1 MGPHQED
8 STEIALE
15 AIRRGFTPIAV
26 RDRMKI
32 PLDTGWQHTR
42 WESSPEGL
50 AEARRYFEAAKENGA
65 SNISLLPG
73 KPSHGLVDIDLDH
86 HLAVRLRDYFL
97 PESTMETGREGRPR
111 THRWYRVESIPSSRP
126 YKLPDGSMCVELRA
140 SGHTVI
146 PPSIHPSGEKYVWD
160 SEPWGGE
167 DGPTVVDGQTLAV
180 QVALM
185 ALTATLLE
193 KWPKKG
199 GRHEAYLH
207 LAGGLLRYGNGIHPF
222 WEKNLP
228 VLIEVL
234 ADVTHDDDGPKKRVA
249 EVMGTTLTRIREGGQ
264 ATGFPSLAD
273 SIGADHAEAARRRAK
288 DVESLAGFVPDA
300 LRSLETEVNQAGIDE
315 PVVSTLPPEVRN
327 PLEER
332 LSTWEAVDLE
342 PYLSGQVTMPEPS
355 VLRRTDGKGLF
366 YPGRVNSLYGPSES
380 AKSWISLFA
389 CAQEM
394 SMGDRVVY
402 MDLEDDPSGTT
413 DRLKRMG
420 VGREDIEKQFRYVR
434 PEDPIAAMQRNRWGS
449 NATDEGT
456 RNQSVLEALLEAFDP
471 TLVVVDGMTVLYGLH
486 GLDSNDAMSTD
497 VITSWLKKLTRGGR
511 STVIVIDHTGKA
523 SGPGASPIGAHHKV
537 AMVQGTAIRADAIS
551 RPMPG
556 ALGQVNLVIYKDR
569 PGAVRA
575 FASQT
580 GSPEQTAAEVEMDSR
595 EEGITRILVKPPSV
609 NVAIVGSDPRTEAKL
624 AQIAR
629 AEERKHE
636 VVDLFEGDLDKT
648 LKTPVVARQLGMET
662 QDVYEIWGILVRE
675 KVLVR
680 EGETSARRY
689 RLFDHQKDGKEESE
703 EEDDE

>member
-1 MGPHQED
+1 MEPRSED
-8 STEIALE
+8 STEAALQ
-15 AIRRGFTPIAV
+15 AISRGFTPIAV

-42 WESSPEGL
+42 WESSEEGL

-65 SNISLLPG
+65 GNISLLPG
-73 KPSHGLVDIDLDH
+73 KPSGGLVDIDLDH
-86 HLAVRLRDYFL
+86 PLAIRLRDYFL
-97 PESTMETGREGRPR
+97 PPSAMETGREGRPR
-111 THRWYRVESIPSSRP
+111 SHRWYHVENVPPSRP

-140 SGHTVI
+140 SGHTVV
-146 PPSIHPSGEKYVWD
+146 PPSIHPSGESYVWEG
-160 SEPWGGE
+160 EPWGGE
-167 DGPTVVDGQTLAV
+167 EGPAVVDGPTLSV

-185 ALTATLLE
+185 AMAAILLE

-228 VLIEVL
+228 VLIGVL

-249 EVMGTTLTRIREGGQ
+249 EVMATTMTRIREGGKS
-264 ATGFPSLAD
+264 TGFPSLAD

-288 DVESLAGFVPDA
+288 DVESLAGFVPEVIK
-300 LRSLETEVNQAGIDE
+300 SLETEVDHAGIDE
-315 PVVSTLPPEVRN
+315 SVISTLPPEVRN

-342 PYLSGQVTMPEPS
+342 PYLSGQVTMPEPT

-366 YPGRVNSLYGPSES
+366 YPGRVNSLYGQSES
-380 AKSWISLFA
+380 AKSWISLYA

-394 SMGDRVVY
+394 SLGERVIY

-420 VGREDIEKQFRYVR
+420 VAREDIEKQFRYVR
-434 PEDPIAAMQRNRWGS
+434 PEDPIAGMQKNRWGS

-456 RNQSVLEALLEAFDP
+456 RNESVLKALLEAFDP
-471 TLVVVDGMTVLYGLH
+471 TLLIVDGMTVLYGLH

-497 VITSWLKKLTRGGR
+497 VITGWLKKLTRGGR
-511 STVIVIDHTGKA
+511 TTVVVIDHTGK
-523 SGPGASPIGAHHKV
+523 GGGAGSSPIGAHHKV
-537 AMVQGTAIRADAIS
+537 AMVQGTSIRADAIE

-556 ALGQVNLVIYKDR
+556 ALGQVNLVVHKDR

-575 FASQT
+575 YSSNGQ
-580 GSPEQTAAEVEMDSR
+580 GKEQTAAEVTMDSR
-595 EEGITRILVKPPSV
+595 DDGITRMVVKPPSL
-609 NVAIVGSDPRTEAKL
+609 NVAIIGGSDAMEEKL
-624 AQIAR
+624 ASIAR
-629 AEERKHE
+629 AEERKMD
-636 VVDLFEGDLDKT
+636 VVAMFQGDLEKR
-648 LKTPVVARQLGMET
+648 LKTAEVAEALSMPT
-662 QDVYEIWGILVRE
+662 QDVYEVWGVLQRE
-675 KVLVR
+675 GVVVR
-680 EGETSARRY
+680 EGETRWTRF
-689 RLFDHQKDGKEESE
+689 RLADTLKGEGKAPVSNA
-703 EEDDE
+703 